1 MLREEVIYEK
11 KFPKMEVPT
20 DEELEQFSAEIDTDE
35 ETEKLT
41 FEQIMAKIYKD
52 VVYVF
57 MPERVEDAKEFIRK
71 AIEVSDTYEMDI
83 KIEKRT
89 SHISVTYY
97 FDFGGAMK
105 HLTDIIGMA
114 DDIAFFGRKDKAY
127 DIVMSLDFYTHSVYR
142 NGCQVNP

>member
-20 DEELEQFSAEIDTDE
+20 DEELEQFGTETDTDE
-35 ETEKLT
+35 EAEKLT
-41 FEQIMAKIYKD
+41 FEQIIAKIYKD
-52 VVYVF
+52 VVCVF
-57 MPERVEDAKEFIRK
+57 MPERVEGAKEFIRK

-83 KIEKRT
+83 KVEKRT

-97 FDFGGAMK
+97 FNFGASMK
-105 HLTDIIGMA
+105 YLTDVIGMA

-127 DIVMSLDFYTHSVYR
+127 DIVMSLDFYTHTVCR
-142 NGCQVNP
+142 KGRQIHP